1 VKYVTVVGSG
11 LMGAGIA
18 QISAFTG
25 HNVTLVDLSDDLLG
39 RADERIKGSIQRVAK
54 KQHKDDQKAQEKL
67 IADTMSRIIYTTD
80 LENSVKDN
88 CDLLIEAI
96 VENMKIKQDMFTKL
110 DKVAPSST
118 IFASNT
124 SSLPITE
131 MASVTQRKDKFGG
144 LHFFNPVPVMKLVE
158 VIRIADTSEQTFDT
172 LLSFGKA
179 VQKVPVSCKDTP
191 GFIVNRLL
199 VPYMAEA
206 IRLLERGDASARD
219 IDTAMKLGA
228 GYPMGPIELLD
239 YVGLDTNKFILEG
252 ITVFDEL
259 K

>member
-1 VKYVTVVGSG
+1 
-11 LMGAGIA
+11 
-18 QISAFTG
+18 
-25 HNVTLVDLSDDLLG
+25 
-39 RADERIKGSIQRVAK
+39 
-54 KQHKDDQKAQEKL
+54 
-67 IADTMSRIIYTTD
+67 MSRIIYTTD

-179 VQKVPVSCKDTP
+179 VQKVPVSCK
-191 GFIVNRLL
+191 VNS
-199 VPYMAEA
+199 V
-206 IRLLERGDASARD
+206 
-219 IDTAMKLGA
+219 
-228 GYPMGPIELLD
+228 
-239 YVGLDTNKFILEG
+239 
-252 ITVFDEL
+252 
-259 K
+259 

>member
-1 VKYVTVVGSG
+1 
-11 LMGAGIA
+11 
-18 QISAFTG
+18 
-25 HNVTLVDLSDDLLG
+25 
-39 RADERIKGSIQRVAK
+39 
-54 KQHKDDQKAQEKL
+54 
-67 IADTMSRIIYTTD
+67 MSRIIYTTD

-252 ITVFDEL
+252 WHKMDPENPLYKPSEMLNKLVEEGKLGL
-259 K
+259 KTGEGLYKYKD